1 MGSDSVQFS
10 SLPVELVQLILQHLV
25 TSIAPE
31 ESIHFH
37 RNHQGYNRYL
47 AELSKL
53 ILVSKLFHK
62 LVIPYLYR
70 EIRLP
75 RHFGYASSAQTPD
88 ALRREDR
95 DLDDPHKNVDI
106 SALFLAKQLQMYPEQ
121 AAFVKK
127 IHLDPVVRLK
137 GKAAIDCQAYTTILQ
152 QCKDTIEELA
162 IAVNHCD
169 GTVRTYR
176 MTPRRTRMDT
186 VGTHLVLKQFAFA
199 RMPKLKHLILE
210 FMQIRQLDWILWDQ
224 LHSLEEVTLLVDNL
238 FDLDCMHEP
247 PRGINMK
254 QNAMFQGLSRL
265 PKNVKK
271 LTLGFVYAFDEINL
285 AEMARSV
292 HEFEIEERDGA
303 IEYLHATLSR
313 AQKEGYL
320 DHLEELHLVW
330 THTPDY
336 VHRCEQCLGRDR
348 RPTYPLPKLRIASE
362 FEQFCQAPLADLVE
376 FRNQAGASQPSTK
389 LRIRMSEV
397 VVPPAYRPFSEGEE
411 AMCCL
416 EVLWKCL
423 VYDRNEEV
431 NAEDVEGEVAQ
442 MEPCPNESD
451 YEEEFDSEWTDEDSG
466 WQSDAAPTPPAE
478 D

>member
-1 MGSDSVQFS
+1 MIKRTMTSGDHAGASTAKRSRMGSDSVQFS

-137 GKAAIDCQAYTTILQ
+137 GKAAMDCQAYTTILQ

-162 IAVNHCD
+162 IAVN
-169 GTVRTYR
+169 RESR
-176 MTPRRTRMDT
+176 
-186 VGTHLVLKQFAFA
+186 VLYTSF
-199 RMPKLKHLILE
+199 PLI
-210 FMQIRQLDWILWDQ
+210 
-224 LHSLEEVTLLVDNL
+224 
-238 FDLDCMHEP
+238 CMHCVSELT
-247 PRGINMK
+247 RVEIIT
-254 QNAMFQGLSRL
+254 RL
-265 PKNVKK
+265 
-271 LTLGFVYAFDEINL
+271 
-285 AEMARSV
+285 
-292 HEFEIEERDGA
+292 
-303 IEYLHATLSR
+303 
-313 AQKEGYL
+313 
-320 DHLEELHLVW
+320 
-330 THTPDY
+330 
-336 VHRCEQCLGRDR
+336 CL
-348 RPTYPLPKLRIASE
+348 
-362 FEQFCQAPLADLVE
+362 
-376 FRNQAGASQPSTK
+376 
-389 LRIRMSEV
+389 
-397 VVPPAYRPFSEGEE
+397 
-411 AMCCL
+411 
-416 EVLWKCL
+416 
-423 VYDRNEEV
+423 
-431 NAEDVEGEVAQ
+431 
-442 MEPCPNESD
+442 
-451 YEEEFDSEWTDEDSG
+451 
-466 WQSDAAPTPPAE
+466 
-478 D
+478 